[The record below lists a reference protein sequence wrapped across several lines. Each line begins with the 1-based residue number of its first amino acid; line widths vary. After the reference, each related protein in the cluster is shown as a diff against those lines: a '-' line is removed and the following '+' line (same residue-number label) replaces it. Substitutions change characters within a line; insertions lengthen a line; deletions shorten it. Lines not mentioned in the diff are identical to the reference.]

1 MNQQIQELAKQARD
15 WAEVSYKNQ
24 NDQFTSHWDTPI
36 GYTPSQFFEQKFAE
50 LIIQKC
56 IKTIEYRAPGQ
67 MGEVGKGWTNG
78 YDDGLKTAAWL
89 LKEHFGVE

>member
-1 MNQQIQELAKQARD
+1 MNERIKELAKQARD

-50 LIIQKC
+50 LIVKECAEVADNADAIRQKWES
-56 IKTIEYRAPGQ
+56 I
-67 MGEVGKGWTNG
+67 GK
-78 YDDGLKTAAWL
+78 YVR
-89 LKEHFGVE
+89 EHFGVE